1 LLRKGETVGLEN
13 GPRKLRVLH
22 VILNL
27 GETNGQYNEHCLPM
41 MHKRDLSICT
51 YFAPQLIP
59 PEEIRL
65 FAGDGHLMGFFR
77 TLRSA
82 LKASRYDVL
91 HVHAPQTGALTLL
104 LLFVSLAYPR
114 MRSSMVYTVQDSF
127 YDYRLRNQA
136 MMVVALAGYRR
147 IIFCSRAAY
156 DSVPR
161 LWRWLA
167 RGRWSVVQNAADIE
181 RVDQALASLPEPP
194 DNAPFTVLSI
204 GRLEPVKDQ
213 ATLIRAFLR
222 DADKDARLVFVG
234 DGSLKSQIVDLC
246 QDLGLDS
253 RVELT
258 GLIPRDE
265 VFARCAHAD
274 VMVSTSLGEGLP
286 VAVIE
291 AMAARCPVIL
301 SDIPPH
307 RELADGDDLIPL
319 VPIGDVEGFADQISR
334 FRRLSPAKL
343 QEVRDRSRAHV
354 LARYTLPIM
363 HAGTEAAYRQLPSIA
378 KSSSTIV

>member
-1 LLRKGETVGLEN
+1 MKEETVELEN

-41 MHKRDLSICT
+41 MHERDLTICT
-51 YFAPQLIP
+51 YFEPQLIP
-59 PEEIRL
+59 PKAIRL
-65 FAGDGHLMGFFR
+65 FAGDGRLLGFFR
-77 TLRSA
+77 ALRSA

-91 HVHAPQTGALTLL
+91 HVHAPQTGALTILA
-104 LLFVSLAYPR
+104 LLFSLAYR
-114 MRSSMVYTVQDSF
+114 RVQSSMVYTVQDSF

-161 LWRWLA
+161 PWRWLA
-167 RGRWSVVQNAADIE
+167 RGRWSIVQNAADID
-181 RVDQALASLPEPP
+181 RVDRALASMPKPP
-194 DNAPFTVLSI
+194 RNAPFTMLSI
-204 GRLEPVKDQ
+204 GRLEPVKDPD
-213 ATLIRAFLR
+213 TLIRAFAR
-222 DADKDARLVFVG
+222 HGDKDSRLVFAG
-234 DGSLKSQIVDLC
+234 DGSLKPGIEALC
-246 QDLGLDS
+246 RELGLED

-258 GLIPRDE
+258 GLIPRDD
-265 VFARCAHAD
+265 VFTRCAQAD
-274 VMVSTSLGEGLP
+274 LMISTSHGEGLP

-291 AMAARCPVIL
+291 AMATRCPVIL

-307 RELADGDDLIPL
+307 RELADGEGFIPL
-319 VPIGDVEGFADQISR
+319 VPVGDVEGFAHQIGR
-334 FRRLSPAKL
+334 FRELSQAAL
-343 QEVRDRSRAHV
+343 QEVRERSRAHV

-363 HAGTEAAYRQLPSIA
+363 HAGTEAAYRQLPSVA
-378 KSSSTIV
+378 KRSSTSQ